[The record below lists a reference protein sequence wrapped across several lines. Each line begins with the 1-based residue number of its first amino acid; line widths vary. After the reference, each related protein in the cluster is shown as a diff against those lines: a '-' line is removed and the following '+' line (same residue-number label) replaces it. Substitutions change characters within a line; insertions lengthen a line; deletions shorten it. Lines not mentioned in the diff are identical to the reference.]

1 MRPLTIFAVLVALS
15 PPTGVGA
22 QEAGDPKFGLEYAR
36 AHCAQCHEVESHK
49 NIVPQL
55 EAPSFPELANTPDLT
70 EHTLLVALQTAHKS
84 IPDFKLKDEDR
95 ANVVAYI
102 MSLRANGD

>member
-1 MRPLTIFAVLVALS
+1 MRPLTMLAVLIALS
-15 PPTGVGA
+15 PATGVA
-22 QEAGDPKFGLEYAR
+22 QESGDPKFGLEYAR
-36 AHCAQCHEVESHK
+36 AHCAQCHQVESHK

-84 IPDFKLKDEDR
+84 IPDFTLKDEDR
-95 ANVVAYI
+95 ANVAAYI
-102 MSLRANGD
+102 MSLRAESR